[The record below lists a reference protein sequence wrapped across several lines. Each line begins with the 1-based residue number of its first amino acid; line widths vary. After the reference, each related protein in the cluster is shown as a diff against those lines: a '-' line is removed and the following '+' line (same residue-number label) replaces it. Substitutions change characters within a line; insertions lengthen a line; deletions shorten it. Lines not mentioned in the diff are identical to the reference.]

1 MYDNARE
8 RPSPVRPALLF
19 VAVIAV
25 MSAYQVKNTLADL
38 SPEYQIGSEKRI
50 AKTRL
55 QIGQGATGQG
65 SSGAIVAPPA
75 KSWKRANVAQN
86 IAPGPP
92 HP

>member
-25 MSAYQVKNTLADL
+25 MSAY
-38 SPEYQIGSEKRI
+38 PEYQIGSEKRI